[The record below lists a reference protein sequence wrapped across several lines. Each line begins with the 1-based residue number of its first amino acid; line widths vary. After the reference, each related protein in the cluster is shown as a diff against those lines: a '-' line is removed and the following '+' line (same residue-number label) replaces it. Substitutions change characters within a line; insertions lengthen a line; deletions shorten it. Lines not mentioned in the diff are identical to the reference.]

1 MLTEFLGI
9 ESLTQRH
16 LPRFGW
22 FAVTLLPFALVLAGK
37 LAMTSH
43 APPGGSAPHAPTAAV
58 ARGLPSTCNLVAAP
72 YGSDRHGK
80 GSLRRPF
87 RGLHRLDRAL
97 RPGWT
102 GCLRGGRYGGLG
114 STFYLTKRGT
124 PTAQITIR
132 SYPGERARVT
142 GFISVDGAYTTLSHL
157 VIDGSNT
164 LYRVQRAESANCPR
178 PVSQALELNGAGD
191 VFEHNDYY
199 QSVLRLRSV
208 GIGIGFGW
216 STNNVVVRF
225 NRIHDT
231 GQCNNHDH
239 AIYLAHGDRDLI
251 YDNWIWNNR
260 GGQALILYPG
270 ATNAQVFNNV
280 IDSSD
285 SGFGLGDDGG
295 AGVAGN
301 HVYHDIVSNSGR
313 VVNKLAGFAFE
324 GPFINCSFGSDSASS
339 GNAIHDDDS
348 FNNPGGGQQ
357 YCTGTARASVW
368 GIYRVNPRYVDRAHH
383 NYALRPDSPF
393 ASWGM
398 WNGR

>member
-1 MLTEFLGI
+1 MASASR
-9 ESLTQRH
+9 SLHRGCDVFAAPDGSDVAGTGS
-16 LPRFGW
+16 FGR
-22 FAVTLLPFALVLAGK
+22 PFATLA
-37 LAMTSH
+37 
-43 APPGGSAPHAPTAAV
+43 
-58 ARGLPSTCNLVAAP
+58 
-72 YGSDRHGK
+72 
-80 GSLRRPF
+80 
-87 RGLHRLDRAL
+87 RLDAAL
-97 RPGWT
+97 RPGEV
-102 GCLRGGRYGGLG
+102 GCLRGGTYGGLDF
-114 STFYLTKRGT
+114 SHYLKTPGT
-124 PTAQITIR
+124 PSTRITIR
-132 SYPGERARVT
+132 SYPGETARVV
-142 GFISVDGAYTTLSHL
+142 GWIALNGAYTTLSHL

-164 LYRVQRAESANCPR
+164 FYRSHQSESANCR
-178 PVSQALELNGAGD
+178 APVSQALQLNGAGD
-191 VFEHNDYY
+191 VFEHNDYF
-199 QSVLRLRSV
+199 QSVRRLRSV

-383 NYALRPDSPF
+383 NYALAHTSRF
-393 ASWGM
+393 RRWGM
-398 WNGR
+398 WDGR